1 MQIVER
7 QVKAHQRCTLM
18 ETLEARDDDLVVNR
32 WYVWWR
38 KGMKITDGI
47 LWQVYRDS
55 RDRTRSCTRAHTY
68 SRKRAPVIYPPLVR
82 PHCAIRGVREAN
94 KNTGIRLLPRA
105 IVRKIDPAEKL
116 AGWLS
121 QINRLASR
129 RGSLTASRKLGL
141 VSSERTVIDS
151 HRRYRVRKVESNRSQ
166 PRSDWS
172 ALGPSRY

>member
-1 MQIVER
+1 MTISS
-7 QVKAHQRCTLM
+7 L
-18 ETLEARDDDLVVNR
+18 RDDSFG
-32 WYVWWR
+32 
-38 KGMKITDGI
+38 KGMKITEGI
-47 LWQVYRDS
+47 LWRVYCDS
-55 RDRTRSCTRAHTY
+55 RDRTRSCTRAHTHTHIY
-68 SRKRAPVIYPPLVR
+68 SRERAPVIYPALVR
-82 PHCAIRGVREAN
+82 PHCAIRGVREAK
-94 KNTGIRLLPRA
+94 KNTWIRLLPCA

-121 QINRLASR
+121 QINRLAGR

-172 ALGPSRY
+172 VLGPSRLLVNQLFVRIAKKNIERD